1 MFFLEKCHQLTQE
14 DDVLSGPEH
23 GLPKHKTQI
32 IHKTMEHAII
42 SPTMR
47 RQYCIYIYYPVLHKI
62 NFTKTRNNY
71 CSSLG
76 KQFLGIS
83 AESIFES
90 TT

>member
-47 RQYCIYIYYPVLHKI
+47 RQYCIYIYIILFY
-62 NFTKTRNNY
+62 TK
-71 CSSLG
+71 
-76 KQFLGIS
+76 
-83 AESIFES
+83 SILQKHEIIIVHP
-90 TT
+90 